1 MAHKNRLLRLNKQKI
16 KQREQHAQE
25 TAFEADCIA
34 A

>member
-1 MAHKNRLLRLNKQKI
+1 MENRLLRLNKQKTE
-16 KQREQHAQE
+16 QREQHAQE